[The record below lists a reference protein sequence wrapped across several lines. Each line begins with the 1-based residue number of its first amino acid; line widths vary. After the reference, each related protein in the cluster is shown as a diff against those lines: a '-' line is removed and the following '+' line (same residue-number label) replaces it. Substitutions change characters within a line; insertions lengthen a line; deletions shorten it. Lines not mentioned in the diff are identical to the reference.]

1 MKLGA
6 RIPAAF
12 FTFTR
17 PAGPCLR
24 ARSDARYE
32 GISST
37 RAGEL
42 LRCVHGT
49 SWPPR
54 CLARS
59 SRRLCAER
67 THVTQP
73 SQGLVAD
80 VTTFKRSV
88 PPSSGLGKLGDTAVQ
103 QTGKETV
110 SRSCDEIQGSSRFP
124 QLQLGQVSTAPLH
137 REQEPC
143 IGASCGGGGGVMGRE
158 GAGSRPL
165 LGSQQLGRGLQNIPC
180 PGQPTAGCQG
190 SGYTQS
196 LKSIC

>member
-49 SWPPR
+49 SWPPGAWR
-54 CLARS
+54 GVAAV
-59 SRRLCAER
+59 CALNER
-67 THVTQP
+67 
-73 SQGLVAD
+73 
-80 VTTFKRSV
+80 
-88 PPSSGLGKLGDTAVQ
+88 
-103 QTGKETV
+103 
-110 SRSCDEIQGSSRFP
+110 
-124 QLQLGQVSTAPLH
+124 
-137 REQEPC
+137 
-143 IGASCGGGGGVMGRE
+143 M
-158 GAGSRPL
+158 
-165 LGSQQLGRGLQNIPC
+165 
-180 PGQPTAGCQG
+180 
-190 SGYTQS
+190 
-196 LKSIC
+196 